1 MDGKAEDI
9 SFLEDV
15 IAEFNGL
22 CLTDNADFNEAIQDA
37 NIVYDYVNNLLH
49 IYTEKASYIYN
60 LSSGDW
66 TRTDDQKPTAIV
78 PGYPYSTIQVGTKLY
93 RYEKPTADGTRK
105 GMLLTRETAF
115 DDPLTM
121 KIIKDLRV
129 MRRHGNAKVAV
140 WVSNDRQ
147 NWGRLTSLRMHS
159 YKWYRFAVFTELN
172 NTDALEGIV
181 ARIESRKTNKM
192 R

>member
-1 MDGKAEDI
+1 MDGKAEDT
-9 SFLEDV
+9 SFLKDV

-22 CLTDNADFNEAIQDA
+22 CLTDNEDFNEAIQDA

-49 IYTEKASYIYN
+49 IYAKKASYIYN

-66 TRTDDQKPTAIV
+66 TRTDDIKPTATDDQKPTAIV

-129 MRRHGNAKVAV
+129 MRRH
-140 WVSNDRQ
+140 
-147 NWGRLTSLRMHS
+147 
-159 YKWYRFAVFTELN
+159 
-172 NTDALEGIV
+172 
-181 ARIESRKTNKM
+181 
-192 R
+192 

>member
-1 MDGKAEDI
+1 
-9 SFLEDV
+9 
-15 IAEFNGL
+15 
-22 CLTDNADFNEAIQDA
+22 LTDNEDFNEAIQDA

-129 MRRHGNAKVAV
+129 MRRHGDAKVAV
-140 WVSNDRQ
+140 WASNDRK
-147 NWGRLTSLRMHS
+147 NWVRMRSLRMAS
-159 YKWYRFAVFTELN
+159 YKWYRFAVFTKLN

-181 ARIESRKTNKM
+181 ARTESRKTNKM